1 MRVSEKMREERV
13 RKGQV
18 HMSPADK
25 GKGMV
30 VMSVIMY
37 EEIVSRHAR
46 KDEEVTWTDL
56 EKAQKEV

>member
-1 MRVSEKMREERV
+1 
-13 RKGQV
+13 
-18 HMSPADK
+18 MSPADK